1 VSHAGSS
8 GGIASPGPVRSGGI
22 DTGEESSLMGDLLFN
37 FTEWLRNTP
46 LNDVALAIS
55 ESAPTL
61 WIGEHFYAIP
71 IFQVIHILAIS
82 ASFAAVLMINAR
94 MLKLAGHS
102 SLEDTTARYVRVLWW
117 ALLVLVLS
125 GAAMIIGEPIREL
138 INAVFWVKMILFVTA
153 VLFTIW
159 FHKGIAKRFTGSS
172 EASGGAKLA
181 GIVLVVL
188 WCMIMTG
195 GRWIAYNPG

>member
-1 VSHAGSS
+1 
-8 GGIASPGPVRSGGI
+8 
-22 DTGEESSLMGDLLFN
+22 MGDLLFN

-46 LNDVALAIS
+46 LNDLALAIS
-55 ESAPTL
+55 ESAPTI

-82 ASFAAVLMINAR
+82 ASFASILMINAR
-94 MLKLAGHS
+94 MLNLAGHGT
-102 SLEDTTARYVRVLWW
+102 LEDTTARYLRVIWW
-117 ALLVLVLS
+117 SLLVLVLS
-125 GAAMIIGEPIREL
+125 GALMIIGEPIREF
-138 INAVFWVKMILFVTA
+138 INAVFWIKMMLFVVA

-159 FHKGIAKRFTGSS
+159 FHKGIARRFSGTA

>member
-1 VSHAGSS
+1 
-8 GGIASPGPVRSGGI
+8 
-22 DTGEESSLMGDLLFN
+22 MGDLLFY

-55 ESAPTL
+55 KSAPTL

-82 ASFAAVLMINAR
+82 ASFASVLMINAR
-94 MLKLAGHS
+94 LFNLAGHS
-102 SLEDTTARYVRVLWW
+102 SLEDTANRYLRVIWW
-117 ALLVLVLS
+117 SLLVLVLS
-125 GAAMIIGEPIREL
+125 GALMIVGEPIREF
-138 INAVFWVKMILFVTA
+138 INAVFWIKMVLVVIAILFA
-153 VLFTIW
+153 IW
-159 FHKGIAKRFTGSS
+159 FHKSLAKRFAGKA
-172 EASGGAKLA
+172 EASAGAKLA
-181 GIVLVVL
+181 GVLLVVL